1 MLELSYTVV
10 GNGTILWQSLAD
22 SNKMKHT
29 DKIKYIFLLCL
40 KTPNPGLLKRNYR
53 TNSQGNSQVN
63 FARMSVQNSPLLQC
77 LSRANDV
84 FIHRWIPDMLC

>member
-10 GNGTILWQSLAD
+10 GNGTIVWQRLAD
-22 SNKMKHT
+22 SNKIQHT

-53 TNSQGNSQVN
+53 TNSQGDSQVN
-63 FARMSVQNSPLLQC
+63 SSRISVQNS
-77 LSRANDV
+77 
-84 FIHRWIPDMLC
+84 